1 MATATEKKKGK
12 AEAKH
17 RYLNPQGA
25 EVKTREEALV
35 QPEAA
40 SSTAALE
47 LHNGAV
53 TFVMEVQYTPN
64 TYPFVV
70 TGGTIRSGICGAPWQ
85 ITGGFLGETMRLD
98 AQRQGTGSCANTI
111 TVVGEYQ
118 NPPSWRGTYGFD
130 GAASSFKHTTL
141 YQC

>member
-1 MATATEKKKGK
+1 MATVADKKKDK
-12 AEAKH
+12 PETRQ
-17 RYLNPQGA
+17 RYLNPQGT
-25 EVKTREEALV
+25 EVKTREEALAA
-35 QPEAA
+35 PEAV
-40 SSTAALE
+40 TATLALE
-47 LHNGAV
+47 LHNGTV
-53 TFVMEVQYTPN
+53 TFAMEVKYAPN

-85 ITGGFLGETMRLD
+85 ITGGFLGDTLRLD
-98 AQRQGTGSCANTI
+98 AKRQGTGNCANKI

-130 GAASSFKHTTL
+130 GAASSFKHTTM